1 MPDRAMTESEPAD
14 NSAPPPRRCRLFGLA
29 LTDLALLALPVL
41 AVYWALA
48 TQSGLRAVAAVAQ
61 WAVPALQIEVASGSL
76 VDTPRLARLVHDDGS
91 LRIDARAVALDWSAS
106 ALLRG
111 RLDIA
116 RLSVDE
122 LRIAT
127 SPSDEAPVVPTSLE
141 LPLSLNAQVEIGRL
155 VLADY
160 ATPAVD
166 NIVLDALHAQVE
178 SDGRTHRLDSL
189 SLGTP
194 WGALDGRL
202 QLGGAAPFA
211 LNGELNFKAADYA
224 AQATLGGALAEAA
237 DVDLRAS
244 GYGLS
249 GTARVGV
256 RPFAAQPLAALKLAL
271 DEFDPHSLH
280 PSAPSGR
287 WTVHADLAPRDS
299 DALAL
304 TGTLSAANA
313 APGRIDQGR
322 APVTA
327 LTARIEAEA
336 AAVDVRDLRV
346 ALAGGGE
353 VRGEVGW
360 RSGGDLPI
368 TAALTL
374 RDIDSA
380 QLHAQGVRTKL
391 GGRIDIQAS
400 GARQQ
405 FVVDLTDRGPSRLAL
420 KASGH
425 VADALLT
432 LAQADLSA
440 RGAQAGMRGT
450 LKLDD
455 TLAFTVDGRLQKFD
469 PSAFVKAPAAS
480 LSARFDAA
488 GRLGPQID
496 LRAALDIE
504 PSTLIGEP
512 LAGRAK
518 LRLQGQRLSGV
529 DVALDWSGNS
539 LTAQGGF
546 GGAQDALDWT
556 LDARNLAALRALTGQ
571 TLAGRVSG
579 SGRLAGSIPA
589 PHGRLQLQA
598 RALALGELGSV
609 LRADI
614 DAELAPGADG
624 RLRLA
629 LDAADLRSPQA
640 PVPVPVEQLRIHI
653 AGTRAAHTLD
663 ADIVAGALPTERGDT
678 PAKPSLKLAAHGALG
693 DGPAWSGIID
703 RLALVISS
711 ELSATLSAPARL
723 SASPQQATLDDARF
737 ALTGGGELVL
747 AHTGWTP
754 ERLDARG
761 RARGVPLRLVWRD
774 RAAGINVRAP
784 LKLGA
789 DWSLAALLA
798 GDERIDGTL
807 SLFREAGN
815 VVVSGETRNELAL
828 SAARVDVT
836 FAGREALAKAVLAG
850 PDIGEA
856 RAEVALP
863 LRRDGSLWQPD
874 LDAPTRGSATLD
886 VPSLAWIGRTLRL
899 DMSTAGRLRGDVK
912 LAGTLRAPELS
923 GRIDGDA
930 LAFALVDA
938 GVKLERGELRAQ
950 FDGDHLTLQSLSFE
964 SDNRR
969 PPPDARL
976 GAAVLTREPGRLS
989 ARGSVDLA
997 TTRADI
1003 AIAIRRFVPLQG
1015 GEQWLMLSG
1024 DGTVRGSAKEGMK
1037 LQLALKADAGL
1048 FTVPEQ
1054 SAPTL
1059 GDDVVIKGRTPE
1071 EAAGPPLGLA
1081 IDVDLGE
1088 RVYFKG
1094 RGLDTRLTGQ
1104 LALRDEGRGLRATGN
1119 IRTVDGRYRA
1129 YGQDL
1134 VIERGVISFQGSVSN
1149 PGLNVRAIRPNLPV
1163 QAGVEVSGTVLKP
1176 RVRLVSDSA
1185 MPDSEKL
1192 SWIVLGR
1199 GQDRAGGSD
1208 LSLLATA
1215 ASALLGGEGE
1225 GITGSL
1231 AQALGLDQIA
1241 LTQSSTTTGPRSQV
1255 VTSSNNTTTVGGQVV
1270 SVGKRLSSNAL
1281 LTYEQGVAG
1290 ATSVVKLTW
1299 NLTRHLALIGSTG
1312 TEQAVD
1318 VRYVFSFK

>member
-1 MPDRAMTESEPAD
+1 MSSSTDHSPPARRSLRARS
-14 NSAPPPRRCRLFGLA
+14 RLGRSGPA
-29 LTDLALLALPVL
+29 LTDLALLALPL
-41 AVYWALA
+41 LFAYWALA
-48 TQSGLRAVAAVAQ
+48 TQSGLRAVAAAAQ

-76 VDTPRLARLVHDDGS
+76 VDAPRLARLVHDDGS
-91 LRIDARAVALDWSAS
+91 LRIDARTVALDWSAS

-122 LRIAT
+122 LRVAT
-127 SPSDEAPVVPTSLE
+127 SPSDEAPVVPTSLQ

-166 NIVLDALHAQVE
+166 NIVLDVLHAQVD
-178 SDGRTHRLDSL
+178 SDGRAHRLDAL

-202 QLGGAAPFA
+202 QLDGATPFA
-211 LNGELNFKAADYA
+211 LNGALNFKAADYA

-287 WTVHADLAPRDS
+287 WTLRADLAPRDG
-299 DALAL
+299 DTLAL
-304 TGTLSAANA
+304 SGTLSAANA

-353 VRGEVGW
+353 VSGEAGW
-360 RSGGDLPI
+360 RGAGDLPI

-432 LAQADLSA
+432 LAQVDLSA
-440 RGAQAGMRGT
+440 RGAQAGVRGT

-518 LRLQGQRLSGV
+518 LRLQGQRLSAV

-556 LDARNLAALRALTGQ
+556 LDARNLAALRAFTGQ

-579 SGRLAGSIPA
+579 SGRLAGSFPA

-609 LRADI
+609 SRADI

-640 PVPVPVEQLRIHI
+640 PVPVEQLRIDI

-663 ADIVAGALPTERGDT
+663 ADVVAGALPTERGDA
-678 PAKPSLKLAAHGALG
+678 PAKPSLKLAAHGALA

-747 AHTGWTP
+747 AHTGWTL

-836 FAGREALAKAVLAG
+836 FAGREALSKAVLAG

-886 VPSLAWIGRTLRL
+886 VPSLAWVGRTLRL

-950 FDGDHLTLQSLSFE
+950 FEGDHLTLQSLSFE

-976 GAAVLTREPGRLS
+976 GAAGLTREPGRLS